1 MKYNTLNISL
11 VAGCLLWNRNAEG
24 WHTKKFFKAQDFLKR
39 ISFFNNCIYFW
50 LSCVFISPVAV
61 RGGYSSLICK
71 GFSSQWLLLL
81 RNTGSMLAGFRCYS
95 TQTSEVVAYRL
106 SCSEASGIFLDQ
118 GSNLCLLHW
127 QADSYPLCQQVISL
141 SFFSIWL
148 HQVLLAAH
156 ELYLWHVES
165 SSLTRDQ
172 T

>member
-1 MKYNTLNISL
+1 MSFSFWLTSLSVIISRSIR
-11 VAGCLLWNRNAEG
+11 AAAKG
-24 WHTKKFFKAQDFLKR
+24 F
-39 ISFFNNCIYFW
+39 ISFFIYLW
-50 LSCVFISPVAV
+50 LCWVFIVVHRFSPVAV

-141 SFFSIWL
+141 SFFL
-148 HQVLLAAH
+148 FNLAAPG
-156 ELYLWHVES
+156 
-165 SSLTRDQ
+165 LTCS